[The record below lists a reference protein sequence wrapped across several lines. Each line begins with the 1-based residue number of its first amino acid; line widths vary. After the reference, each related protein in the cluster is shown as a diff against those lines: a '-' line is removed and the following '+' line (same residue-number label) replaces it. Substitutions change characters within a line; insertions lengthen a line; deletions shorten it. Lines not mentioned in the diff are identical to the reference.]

1 MLLYL
6 ISFILGSSG
15 AYLVWKKAHV
25 LGLMDKPCER
35 SSHDCPTPKGGG
47 IGIFLAFVLASIA
60 AGFSFWFWFPLA
72 VMSIIA
78 LVGDRVKLSTRF
90 RLSAQLALTA
100 LIVALAG
107 SGALPDGLLYPA
119 LVFFWILFIAGTA
132 NYYNFMDGINGM
144 AGITGVVV
152 FGFIA
157 LYLGLLDGPENVRTM
172 ALCVSFACLGFLPFN
187 FPRARTF
194 MGDVGSILL
203 GALFAGLI
211 LLSAGNLIDFVCM
224 AAFLF
229 TFYADELTTAY
240 VRLRAGEKLTH
251 PHRRHFYQIL
261 ANEMGI
267 GHWKV
272 SAGFGLVQIFVAS
285 GVLLL
290 RDQGVL
296 MVLGFLGL
304 CFLVFILVSFRVR
317 AVADARAALRIRNI
331 HHEEHEGKKRRG
343 LLANGAN
350 GRE

>member
-6 ISFILGSSG
+6 TSFILGSST
-15 AYLVWKKAHV
+15 AYLVWKKGHA

-35 SSHDCPTPKGGG
+35 SSHESPTPKGGG
-47 IGIFLAFVLASIA
+47 IGIFLAFVLASIE
-60 AGFSFWFWFPLA
+60 AGFSFWFWLPLV

-78 LVGDRVKLSTRF
+78 LVGDRVELSARF
-90 RLSAQLALTA
+90 RLTAQLALTA
-100 LIVALAG
+100 LIVTLAG
-107 SGALPDGLLYPA
+107 SGALPEGLLYPV

-132 NYYNFMDGINGM
+132 NYYNFMDGINGI
-144 AGITGVVV
+144 AGITGIIA
-152 FGFIA
+152 FGFIG
-157 LYLGLLDGPENVRTM
+157 LYAGIIDGPPKVQTM
-172 ALCVSFACLGFLPFN
+172 ALCISFACMGFLPFN
-187 FPRARTF
+187 LPQAKAF

-211 LLSAGNLIDFVCM
+211 FLSAGSVLDFVCM

-240 VRLRAGEKLTH
+240 VRLRDGEKLTQ

-261 ANEMGI
+261 ANETGI

-272 SAGFGLVQIFVAS
+272 SAGFGLVQVFVGM

-296 MVLGFLGL
+296 MVLGFLGV
-304 CFLVFILVSFRVR
+304 CFLVFIVVSFRVR
-317 AVADARAALRIRNI
+317 AVVD
-331 HHEEHEGKKRRG
+331 
-343 LLANGAN
+343 
-350 GRE
+350 GRSAYKNKTYIP